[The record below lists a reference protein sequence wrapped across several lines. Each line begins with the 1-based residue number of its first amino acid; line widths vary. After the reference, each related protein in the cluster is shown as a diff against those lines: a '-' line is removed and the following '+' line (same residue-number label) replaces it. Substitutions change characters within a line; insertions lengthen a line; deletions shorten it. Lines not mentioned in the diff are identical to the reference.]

1 MLAYIHKIIYI
12 RLLQLIL
19 TSFEV
24 AVSFCTIGRVTCN
37 LIKIDVCSIFCS
49 FYLGDTLTSNNI
61 PLVIMSCN
69 LSLNFDN
76 YHLKLVTALGVYSVM
91 TQPILA
97 IWNLE
102 IHDFVTLV

>member
-49 FYLGDTLTSNNI
+49 FYLCDTLTSNNI
-61 PLVIMSCN
+61 QLVIMSCN
-69 LSLNFDN
+69 LSFNFDR
-76 YHLKLVTALGVYSVM
+76 
-91 TQPILA
+91 PI
-97 IWNLE
+97 ICKKVKRV
-102 IHDFVTLV
+102 D